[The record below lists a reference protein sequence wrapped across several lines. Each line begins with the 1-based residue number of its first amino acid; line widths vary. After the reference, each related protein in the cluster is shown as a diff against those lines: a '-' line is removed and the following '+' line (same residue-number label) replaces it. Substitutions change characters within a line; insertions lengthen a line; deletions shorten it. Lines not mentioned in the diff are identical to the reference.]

1 MRRKI
6 PRPKAEVLPMT
17 KRRVMSLAGGL
28 ALVVAVV
35 VVSVLTWGGRG
46 SHRVAA
52 QATPSATPAP
62 FVTPTPAPKPGGT
75 PHPGRHR
82 TTMRKVTAVAR
93 HGTRGSFRGHSGVP
107 PADPC
112 AHNHHCSV
120 PPAPPLKPD
129 PRPPVGPP
137 VATVTGA
144 PAGPPTGGSAG

>member
-1 MRRKI
+1 
-6 PRPKAEVLPMT
+6 MT

-28 ALVVAVV
+28 ALVVAAVV
-35 VVSVLTWGGRG
+35 VTVLIYGGSG

-52 QATPSATPAP
+52 QTIPSATPAP
-62 FVTPTPAPKPGGT
+62 FAAPSPTPKPGGT
-75 PHPGRHR
+75 PRPKRHR
-82 TTMRKVTAVAR
+82 TTVRKAAAVAR
-93 HGTRGSFRGHSGVP
+93 HGTQGSSRGHSGVL

-137 VATVTGA
+137 VATITGA
-144 PAGPPTGGSAG
+144 PAGPPTGGPAG